1 MEHRLSLTRIEQATQ
16 VIDPLFLNTP
26 QYRAEPLEAILGC
39 RLLIKVETLNPI
51 RSFKGRGASF
61 SMAALPPTTT
71 TVVCASA
78 GNFGQAIAY
87 AGRARGIRVIVY
99 ASLYANALKLERM
112 RALGA
117 EVRLA
122 GEDFDTAKLEAKSF
136 AAATGVPLMEDGLD
150 PAIAEGAGTIALELL
165 RYPEPIDD
173 LLVPLGNGALIT
185 GVGRWSKAVAP
196 ATQVIGVAAA
206 GAPSMVESWRS
217 GRMVN
222 YERIN
227 TIADGI
233 GVRLPVPEAVA
244 DMHGTVDDTLLVED
258 RTILAAMRLIYE
270 QLGLV
275 IEPAGAVGIAA
286 LLAQPERFRGRFVA
300 TLLCGSNLT
309 PQQLRDWLA
318 PSGEG

>member
-61 SMAALPPTTT
+61 SMAALPSTTT

-136 AAATGVPLMEDGLD
+136 AAATGVPMIEDGLD

-196 ATQVIGVAAA
+196 ATQVIGVAAT

-309 PQQLRDWLA
+309 PQQLRDWLT

>member
-61 SMAALPPTTT
+61 SMAALPSTTT

-165 RYPEPIDD
+165 CYPEPIDD

>member
-39 RLLIKVETLNPI
+39 RLLVKVETLNPI

-196 ATQVIGVAAA
+196 ATQVIGVAAT

>member
-1 MEHRLSLTRIEQATQ
+1 VEHRLSLARIEQAPL

-26 QYRAEPLEAILGC
+26 QYRAEPLEALLGC
-39 RLLIKVETLNPI
+39 RLLVKVETLNPI

-61 SMAALPPTTT
+61 SVAALPPTTT

-78 GNFGQAIAY
+78 GNFGQAVAY

-99 ASLYANALKLERM
+99 ASRYANPLKLERM

-117 EVRLA
+117 EVRLV
-122 GEDFDTAKLEAKSF
+122 GEDFDDAKLEAKRF
-136 AAATGVPLMEDGLD
+136 ATAAGVPMMEDGLD
-150 PAIAEGAGTIALELL
+150 PAIAEGAATIALELM

-173 LLVPLGNGALIT
+173 LLVPLGNGALLT
-185 GVGRWSKAVAP
+185 GIGRWTKAVAP

-217 GRMVN
+217 GRIVTH
-222 YERIN
+222 ERIT
-227 TIADGI
+227 TIADGV

-244 DMHGTVDDTLLVED
+244 DMYGTVDDALLVED
-258 RTILAAMRLIYE
+258 QTTLAAMRLIHE
-270 QLGLV
+270 HLGLV
-275 IEPAGAVGIAA
+275 AEPSGALGIAA

-300 TLLCGSNLT
+300 TILCGSNLT
-309 PQQLRDWLA
+309 LQQMHDWLVLPA
-318 PSGEG
+318 